1 MNCNDYIRRVA
12 GVTRTYA
19 WTILTNGE
27 PESLEGRNLTLVL
40 VHPRG
45 REEIMEFGAIDNVV
59 TFTWQGDDQKDI
71 GRYSIILYENYGE
84 ENQLRVDIHNFVE
97 LVPWSDRESGDYAD
111 LTEESESLESDVI
124 REEVLVVDNLLST
137 SASSALS
144 ANMGRVLNEAKY
156 EKPVTGIPKSD
167 LASAVQSSLEKADVS
182 VQNMA
187 GSSGGVLIKASGNSN
202 ASVRMTETS
211 VVIQGRAGSV
221 TVDDNGVSV
230 QTGNSGFPDA
240 KMYYNG
246 YEVATLHTTYTKT
259 EVDAMIAAHYYDAG
273 GATS

>member
-45 REEIMEFGAIDNVV
+45 REEIMEFGAIGNVV

-97 LVPWSDRESGDYAD
+97 LVPWSERESGDYAD

-124 REEVLVVDNLLST
+124 REEVLVVDNLQST

-144 ANMGRVLNEAKY
+144 ANMGRVLNESKY
-156 EKPVTGIPKSD
+156 EKPLTGIPKTD
-167 LASAVQSSLEKADVS
+167 LASDVQASLDAADSSVHNS
-182 VQNMA
+182 G
-187 GSSGGVLIKASGNSN
+187 GSSGDVLIKASNNSN
-202 ASVRMTETS
+202 VWVMLTDTM
-211 VVIQGRAGSV
+211 VVLQGRSGSV
-221 TVDDNGVSV
+221 TIDSSGVSV
-230 QTGNSGFPDA
+230 QAGNSGFPDA

-246 YEVATLHTTYTKT
+246 FEVATKNL
-259 EVDAMIAAHYYDAG
+259 IPYDAG